1 MIEHEAEED
10 ETPEQGLQHAQGI
23 DTVAS
28 LRKGQRNYRIRVAV
42 FSMEYKPSV
51 QTRKGPNRVL
61 NAVLYDNTGYL
72 NLTAWGDRADS
83 MNAMLTENKLYEIYN
98 TAKRKET
105 AQENNGMVNKNPA
118 SFAYPP
124 KILSPQRQPQ

>member
-1 MIEHEAEED
+1 MPQKRNNPATAKTTPAKKLKSKAKGKQRATTISMIEHEAQED
-10 ETPEQGLQHAQGI
+10 KTPEQDSQHAQGI

-83 MNAMLTENKLYEIYN
+83 MNATLTENKL
-98 TAKRKET
+98 
-105 AQENNGMVNKNPA
+105 P
-118 SFAYPP
+118 
-124 KILSPQRQPQ
+124 